1 MTTVKKLILASQSP
15 RRKQLLEQIG
25 LEFEIHPSDI
35 DELLDPKLNPC
46 QQVES
51 LSRQKA
57 IAVAAKFKNALILAA
72 DTMVALDGEVYGK
85 PKDRDDAIGMLNK
98 FSGKS
103 HSIVTGFTIIDTET
117 KKSVTNSSETKV
129 WFRKISTEEIKRFI
143 EKEKP
148 YDKAGA
154 YAIHELASVF
164 VQKIEGDFFGG
175 VGLSVYL
182 VADELKKFGVSVL

>member
-1 MTTVKKLILASQSP
+1 MTTVKKLILASSSP

-35 DELLDPKLNPC
+35 EEILDPALNPRE
-46 QQVES
+46 QVES
-51 LSRQKA
+51 LSQQKA
-57 IAVAAKFKNALILAA
+57 TVVASKFKNAIILAA

-85 PKDRDDAIGMLNK
+85 PKDRDDAIRMLKK
-98 FSGKS
+98 FSGGT

-117 KKSVTNSSETKV
+117 KKSVTKSTETKV
-129 WFRKISTEEIKRFI
+129 WFREMNEKEIESYI

-148 YDKAGA
+148 FDKAGA

-164 VQKIEGDFFGG
+164 VEKVEGDFFGG

-182 VADELKKFGVSVL
+182 VAEELKKFGIEVL